1 MTQGEV
7 SYAQLARSV
16 LIHKILQEQNFKPF
30 PEKKA
35 LGGQNTHK
43 QKKKKKKNTTKP
55 KVRPQVV
62 LISYLALHIKNDKL
76 FFVKM

>member
-43 QKKKKKKNTTKP
+43 QTNKKKNNQTKGEATSSAHQLLSTAH
-55 KVRPQVV
+55 K
-62 LISYLALHIKNDKL
+62 K
-76 FFVKM
+76 

>member
-43 QKKKKKKNTTKP
+43 QTNKKKTTKP

>member
-35 LGGQNTHK
+35 LGGQNTQK
-43 QKKKKKKNTTKP
+43 QTKKKTTKP

-76 FFVKM
+76 LFVKM

>member
-35 LGGQNTHK
+35 LGGQNTQK
-43 QKKKKKKNTTKP
+43 QTKKKNNQTKGEATSSAHQLLSTAH
-55 KVRPQVV
+55 K
-62 LISYLALHIKNDKL
+62 K
-76 FFVKM
+76 

>member
-43 QKKKKKKNTTKP
+43 QKKNKNNQTKGEATSSAHQLLSTAHKK
-55 KVRPQVV
+55 
-62 LISYLALHIKNDKL
+62 
-76 FFVKM
+76 